1 MPKITPYDTGKVK
14 IGCNYQPQLTGM
26 YNKDQ
31 DWVQEWLL
39 GIEIDWFEKTENL
52 IEYALLFIG
61 IISILTLLGR
71 P

>member
-14 IGCNYQPQLTGM
+14 IGCNYQPPLTGM
-26 YNKDQ
+26 YNNDQ

-52 IEYALLFIG
+52 IEYVLLLIG